1 MSSPTHSAFA
11 YLVGI
16 FVLALSATGCR
27 TSPTQEVKKGNEF
40 FEKGKYQDAELHYRK
55 AIQKDTNS
63 GEAHYRLGLV
73 DLRLAHAS
81 NAYAELNRAVQLSPG
96 NQDAKKELAE
106 ICLAS
111 YLHDPQHGAKMYEQ
125 VRTLTGQMLAAD
137 PKSAEAFRLQG
148 YLALTENK
156 AEEAL
161 DRFRRASQNAPGD
174 PAVTTGLAEALIRAG
189 HEAEGEQAAQDVIRH
204 SGTYAPA
211 YDLLLSRYVAAQKF
225 ADVEALLKTRV
236 ANDPKNG
243 GALLQLAS
251 FYEHEHRTADAEA
264 ILKKLRD
271 NPKDFPHAYLLAGDF
286 HAVTKNWTA
295 AELDFQQ
302 GLTVDSQERINY
314 LSKLAGVYALQGKDQ
329 LARRTYEQLLESDP
343 KDPHAREALAH
354 LLAQSS
360 SGTDRDRAVAMYYD
374 LLREK
379 PGSTDLNVGLGQA
392 LFAQGKVAEAQAQF
406 QDAAKSQGKGAAS
419 AAASAELS
427 LLQRDFAGVLRYS
440 EQALAQEPSN
450 PRLRFLHAVGLMGTS
465 AFPRARTEFTELLRD
480 NPQSMDAQV
489 ELGYLDL
496 AEKRYPEAEKQFQKL
511 YQPGQQDLR
520 PLRGL
525 VQLNLLQKQPL
536 RSIQLIEQA
545 LLAAPNSTE
554 LVGMLVGSYM
564 AAGHADVAQ
573 QQLSRMIAA
582 NPRDAE
588 LRIQLAAVARQ
599 RNDLETSYKSL
610 QAARN
615 INPDRA
621 GMDGMLA
628 SVEAELGHLA
638 EAQADYRKALE
649 KFPQDPTL
657 LSNLA
662 FLLTRSSGHLDE
674 ALQLVQKGLQK
685 SPQEP
690 HLLDT
695 AGWIYIQKN
704 QAHIA
709 VPMLRRLT
717 EKYPNDV
724 DFRYHYGVALL
735 SEGNKGEARKELE
748 QALQKHPTES
758 QQKEIGQALKRVTKY
773 SRSELR

>member
-1 MSSPTHSAFA
+1 MSSSTHSAFA

-16 FVLALSATGCR
+16 LLLGLSATGCR
-27 TSPTQEVKKGNEF
+27 TSPAQEVKKGNEF

-73 DLRLAHAS
+73 DLRLGHGPK
-81 NAYAELNRAVQLSPG
+81 AYADLNRAVQLSPG

-106 ICLAS
+106 LCLAS
-111 YLHDPQHGAKMYEQ
+111 YLRDPRRSAKMYEQ
-125 VRTLTGQMLAAD
+125 VRTLSAQMLSAD
-137 PKSAEAFRLQG
+137 PKSAEAFRMQG

-156 AEEAL
+156 AEEAV
-161 DRFRRASQNAPGD
+161 DRFRHANQAAPVD
-174 PAVTTGLAEALIRAG
+174 PAIASGLAEALIRAG
-189 HEAEGEQAAQDVIRH
+189 HEAEGEQVAQDVIRH
-204 SGTYAPA
+204 NGTYAPA

-236 ANDPKNG
+236 ANDPKNSS
-243 GALLQLAS
+243 ALLQLAS
-251 FYEHEHRTADAEA
+251 FYEHEHRTADAET
-264 ILKKLRD
+264 ILKKLQD
-271 NPKDFPHAYLLAGDF
+271 DPKDFPHAHLLAGDF
-286 HAVTKNWTA
+286 HAAMKNWTA

-302 GLTVDSQERINY
+302 GLNADSQERISY

-343 KDPHAREALAH
+343 KDAHARTALAH
-354 LLAQSS
+354 LLAQSDS
-360 SGTDRDRAVAMYYD
+360 RTDRDRGISMYWD

-379 PGSTDLNVGLGQA
+379 PADTDLHVGLGQA
-392 LFAQGKVAEAQAQF
+392 LFAQGNVSEAQLQF
-406 QDAAKSQGKGAAS
+406 QEAAKSQTKGAGS

-427 LLQRDFAGVLRYS
+427 LSQRDFAGALRYS
-440 EQALAQEPSN
+440 EQALAEEPSN

-465 AFPRARTEFTELLRD
+465 AYGRARVEFIELLRD

-489 ELGYLDL
+489 ELGFLDL
-496 AEKRYPEAEKQFQKL
+496 AEKRYPEAEKQFLKL
-511 YQPGQQDLR
+511 YQPGQPDLR

-525 VQLNLLQKQPL
+525 VQLNLVQKQPL
-536 RSIQLIEQA
+536 RSVE
-545 LLAAPNSTE
+545 LLHKAMATAPNSKE
-554 LVGMLVGSYM
+554 LVGMLIGSYM
-564 AAGHADVAQ
+564 AAGQVDIAQ
-573 QQLSRMIAA
+573 QQLSRLIAA
-582 NPRDAE
+582 NPQDAE

-599 RNDLETSYKSL
+599 RNDLQTSFQSL
-610 QAARN
+610 QAARK
-615 INPDRA
+615 INPERA
-621 GMDGMLA
+621 GMDAMVA
-628 SVEAELGHLA
+628 SVEAELGRLA
-638 EAQADYRKALE
+638 EAQADYRKALA
-649 KFPQDPTL
+649 KNPQDPTL

-662 FLLTRSSGHLDE
+662 FLLTRSAGNLDE

-695 AGWIYIQKN
+695 AGWIYIKKN
-704 QAHIA
+704 QAQIA

-735 SEGNKGEARKELE
+735 SQGNKGEARKELE
-748 QALQKHPTES
+748 QALQKHPTQS
-758 QQKEIGQALKRVTKY
+758 QQREIGEALKRLT
-773 SRSELR
+773 